1 MLEAI
6 RAVVAF
12 PPGTKSCGQAISQMI
27 EKKIVPI
34 EQAGFYRMI
43 KKYTDGVAVK
53 DEWNCKGRP
62 RLLSDEGLME
72 VKVDL
77 LKHSGKTIEKE
88 EI

>member
-1 MLEAI
+1 M
-6 RAVVAF
+6 
-12 PPGTKSCGQAISQMI
+12 TK
-27 EKKIVPI
+27 KH
-34 EQAGFYRMI
+34 
-43 KKYTDGVAVK
+43 TDGVAIK